1 LHNGK
6 QSDGQRSKKAR
17 RQGRKIVFI
26 DESGLSQRPTRIR
39 NWSPKGTT
47 PILRHSLNWQNVSVI
62 AAIDDAT
69 FRFRFV
75 AGAVKAEEFAGFLKT
90 LCRTTREKLLV
101 IWDGLPGH
109 KSRRVKEQ
117 VKSMNGQ
124 IVMDYLPAYAPELN
138 PVEYLWAYL
147 KQHEI
152 ANLCAQT
159 IGEVANYASRRL
171 KSMQHRH
178 DLIRGCWKHA
188 GLHP

>member
-1 LHNGK
+1 M
-6 QSDGQRSKKAR
+6 
-17 RQGRKIVFI
+17 
-26 DESGLSQRPTRIR
+26 
-39 NWSPKGTT
+39 
-47 PILRHSLNWQNVSVI
+47 LRHSLHWQNLSVI

-75 AGAVKAEEFAGFLKT
+75 AGAVKADQFAGFLKT
-90 LCRTTREKLLV
+90 LCHATGERLMV

-117 VKSMNGQ
+117 VTSMNGQ

-138 PVEYLWAYL
+138 PVEYIWAHL

-159 IGEVANYASRRL
+159 IDEVADIARRRL
-171 KSMQHRH
+171 RSMQYRH
-178 DLIRGCWKHA
+178 DLVRGFWRHA
-188 GLHP
+188 GLNA